1 MYKMLLKTYCVVIF
15 ENWNLIE
22 LIVVHN
28 YCKEQMNIKIHNIM
42 HLINIFFVKFYS
54 ARISQLINECIKE
67 DFSNHSIST
76 F

>member
-15 ENWNLIE
+15 KNWNLIE

-42 HLINIFFVKFYS
+42 HLINIF
-54 ARISQLINECIKE
+54 LLN
-67 DFSNHSIST
+67 ST
-76 F
+76 VLELANWLMNA